1 MSAVGRA
8 EHVLGRRLRPWWGTS
23 PSRLL
28 GRGLVQGVIL
38 GVLGYAAL
46 GVLTGRHELPAELP
60 VAAGTIRLVATL
72 AVVLAALGLV
82 YSLVRV
88 VVGVL
93 DLVPRLTVEGV
104 VLSVVEREL
113 GDTLPWLVR
122 LLLRARDRRHDRDYV
137 RPRRT
142 HLQLTLDTARGPQ
155 TWTIRGRFGQ
165 LAPGRRVRV
174 TATPLLGYVTR
185 VD

>member
-23 PSRLL
+23 PYRLL

-38 GVLGYAAL
+38 GVLGYGAL
-46 GVLTGRHELPAELP
+46 GVLTGRYEVPAELP
-60 VAAGTIRLVATL
+60 VAAGTIRLVAIL

-88 VVGVL
+88 VVGAL
-93 DLVPRLTVEGV
+93 DLVPRHTVEGV

-113 GDTLPWLVR
+113 GDTLPWPVR
-122 LLLRARDRRHDRDYV
+122 MLLRARERRQDHTTH
-137 RPRRT
+137 RRT
-142 HLQLTLDTARGPQ
+142 HLQLTLDTARGPK

-165 LAPGRRVRV
+165 LAPGRHVRV

-185 VD
+185 VE